1 MERATTQVTRF
12 ISAPPA
18 AVYRALLDPDAVRHW
33 MVPNGMTS
41 EVHRFDAVEGGE
53 FAISLTYDD
62 PIAVGKTEGATD
74 TFAGRFTSLIPDTCV
89 VQVAAFDTTDP
100 ALAGDMTI
108 RYQLTERDGGTEVVG
123 IHENLPSGVKPED
136 NEWGW
141 RISLGKLALLVESKG
156 E

>member
-1 MERATTQVTRF
+1 MERATTTVTRF

-18 AVYRALLDPDAVRHW
+18 AVYRALLDPDAVQHW

-41 EVHRFDAVEGGE
+41 EVHRFDAREGGE

-62 PIAVGKTEGATD
+62 PVAVGKTAGATD
-74 TFAGRFTSLIPDTCV
+74 TFAGRFTVLDPDKCV
-89 VQVAAFDTTDP
+89 EQVAAFDTEDP
-100 ALAGDMTI
+100 RLAGEMTM

-123 IHENLPSGVKPED
+123 IHEDLPPGVKPED

-141 RISLGKLALLVESKG
+141 RISLGKLAQLVESR
-156 E
+156 EA